1 MLAACANESET
12 KARPPASV
20 ENAAQD
26 PATPESKGTDNGSE
40 IDINETE
47 ANETDDNGT
56 VDNDTDDNE
65 TDGADVEHREVE
77 SHDDGAWIK
86 LDEQEPFEPV
96 KEFKVQVGQRELDF
110 VLFEKDGKLRVQYKK
125 DTGTPYV
132 ESDAGGNAFVFGLDS
147 HLYRIDPSTQEV
159 VKLTKDKYHNIDKET
174 FIEHFPKDL
183 FWAETPQISPDGK
196 KLVYYSNR
204 HVKEDGRPAQMNS
217 LWLIDLDN
225 LNEKLLISDRDLSD
239 GGYVIAQ
246 IDWIDDNT
254 FVFQESYTDGRSKVL
269 KYSLLDG
276 KYETILETDDINI
289 KLLKTANGFVVHR
302 TGTEITVLDPGDRS
316 EKRFRL
322 PRIGYDMVAVSP
334 NGDVAYS
341 YEDEIAILRFES
353 NEIDYYKI
361 PESIYSPQF
370 FVDEHHLQVSIRRK
384 SEHSTWL
391 LNTAK

>member
-1 MLAACANESET
+1 MSI
-12 KARPPASV
+12 

-40 IDINETE
+40 IGINETDINETDINETE

-56 VDNDTDDNE
+56 VDNETDDNE

-86 LDEQEPFEPV
+86 PDEQEPIEPV
-96 KEFKVQVGQRELDF
+96 KEFKVQVGQREMDF
-110 VLFEKDGKLRVQYKK
+110 VFSKK
-125 DTGTPYV
+125 TGSCVFSAKETQARRTSSRTQGETPFC
-132 ESDAGGNAFVFGLDS
+132 SGLTA
-147 HLYRIDPSTQEV
+147 ICTDPRTLEV
-159 VKLTKDKYHNIDKET
+159 VKLTKDEYHNIDKEV
-174 FIEHFPKDL
+174 FMEHFPKDL

-204 HVKEDGRPAQMNS
+204 HVKEDRKPAQMNS
-217 LWLIDLDN
+217 LWVIVLDN

-254 FVFQESYTDGRSKVL
+254 FVFQEFYTDGRSKVL

-276 KYETILETDDINI
+276 KYETILEIDDINI

-302 TGTEITVLDPGDRS
+302 TGTEITVLDPRDRS

-334 NGDVAYS
+334 NGDVAYL

-353 NEIDYYKI
+353 NEIDCYKI
-361 PESIYSPQF
+361 PVAESICSPQF
-370 FVDEHHLQVSIRRK
+370 FVDEHHLQVSIQRK